1 MSGTFCCPAYFKSNN
16 RPGRAN
22 FHYGLVMTTEL
33 EGSVNEMCNISDL
46 FEERALMHG
55 EERKLISLVI
65 KKVQR
70 KKDLYTISDE
80 LEEGVEEIK
89 PIYEAV
95 LAAAPGYDIDEIYD
109 SLNTVTA

>member
-1 MSGTFCCPAYFKSNN
+1 
-16 RPGRAN
+16 
-22 FHYGLVMTTEL
+22 
-33 EGSVNEMCNISDL
+33 MCNISDL
-46 FEERALMHG
+46 FEERALMRG
-55 EERKLISLVI
+55 EERKLISQVI

-95 LAAAPGYDIDEIYD
+95 LAAASEYDIDEIYD